1 MKKCKMLLII
11 LAALILAGCN
21 GSKIVD
27 ERGETE
33 SVTAAEKTTTD
44 KDPDAAVEAEF
55 YDDARGGIS
64 VECMEMVDG
73 ELKYG
78 IVDSEMGISVTD
90 GEVKLRVKIS
100 GEYSFE
106 GQLLNNENTYNLY
119 LYHNGNLHK
128 FNYEDSDTYMY
139 TKKVKNGEDLNMEIS
154 FKTADEITSYK
165 IFCIV
170 YNDKDMLGEN
180 AEHNREY
187 NLNSQGLYIYCQDF
201 VLDLSENTQ
210 LDNEKEGFEV
220 IEAED
225 GAAAIL
231 KVQSEKPDILLLDI
245 MMPVLDGI
253 EVCKQVRKM
262 SDLPIIMVTAKDDDD
277 DRIAGLEIG
286 ADDYITKPFNSREVV
301 ARVKAVLRRAGTQ
314 EKKGEVSRI
323 TYPGLIIDMDQYQ
336 VTAFGNKMTFTTKEM
351 ELLWCLASNPGKAF
365 SRNQLLETIWGYS
378 YYGDTRTVDTHIKRI
393 RQKLNIPPDSKWDIT
408 TIWGV
413 GYKFELKDE

>member
-1 MKKCKMLLII
+1 MAKQKILIADDEAQIREI
-11 LAALILAGCN
+11 L
-21 GSKIVD
+21 
-27 ERGETE
+27 R
-33 SVTAAEKTTTD
+33 
-44 KDPDAAVEAEF
+44 
-55 YDDARGGIS
+55 
-64 VECMEMVDG
+64 
-73 ELKYG
+73 
-78 IVDSEMGISVTD
+78 
-90 GEVKLRVKIS
+90 
-100 GEYSFE
+100 
-106 GQLLNNENTYNLY
+106 
-119 LYHNGNLHK
+119 
-128 FNYEDSDTYMY
+128 
-139 TKKVKNGEDLNMEIS
+139 
-154 FKTADEITSYK
+154 
-165 IFCIV
+165 
-170 YNDKDMLGEN
+170 
-180 AEHNREY
+180 
-187 NLNSQGLYIYCQDF
+187 IYF
-201 VLDLSENTQ
+201 
-210 LDNEKEGFEV
+210 EKEGFEV

-365 SRNQLLETIWGYS
+365 SRNQLLETIWGYETEVE
-378 YYGDTRTVDTHIKRI
+378 TRVTDETLRRI
-393 RQKLNIPPDSKWDIT
+393 RRKLSLAGSSVCVQ
-408 TIWGV
+408 TIWGY
-413 GYKFELKDE
+413 GYKLEVSEPVK

>member
-1 MKKCKMLLII
+1 MAKQKILIADDEAQIREI
-11 LAALILAGCN
+11 L
-21 GSKIVD
+21 
-27 ERGETE
+27 R
-33 SVTAAEKTTTD
+33 
-44 KDPDAAVEAEF
+44 
-55 YDDARGGIS
+55 
-64 VECMEMVDG
+64 
-73 ELKYG
+73 
-78 IVDSEMGISVTD
+78 
-90 GEVKLRVKIS
+90 
-100 GEYSFE
+100 
-106 GQLLNNENTYNLY
+106 
-119 LYHNGNLHK
+119 
-128 FNYEDSDTYMY
+128 
-139 TKKVKNGEDLNMEIS
+139 
-154 FKTADEITSYK
+154 
-165 IFCIV
+165 
-170 YNDKDMLGEN
+170 
-180 AEHNREY
+180 
-187 NLNSQGLYIYCQDF
+187 IYF
-201 VLDLSENTQ
+201 
-210 LDNEKEGFEV
+210 EKEGFEV

-225 GAAAIL
+225 GAASIL

-323 TYPGLIIDMDQYQ
+323 TYPGLVIDMDQYQ

>member
-1 MKKCKMLLII
+1 MAKQKILIADDEAQIREI
-11 LAALILAGCN
+11 L
-21 GSKIVD
+21 
-27 ERGETE
+27 R
-33 SVTAAEKTTTD
+33 
-44 KDPDAAVEAEF
+44 
-55 YDDARGGIS
+55 
-64 VECMEMVDG
+64 
-73 ELKYG
+73 
-78 IVDSEMGISVTD
+78 
-90 GEVKLRVKIS
+90 
-100 GEYSFE
+100 
-106 GQLLNNENTYNLY
+106 
-119 LYHNGNLHK
+119 
-128 FNYEDSDTYMY
+128 
-139 TKKVKNGEDLNMEIS
+139 
-154 FKTADEITSYK
+154 
-165 IFCIV
+165 
-170 YNDKDMLGEN
+170 
-180 AEHNREY
+180 
-187 NLNSQGLYIYCQDF
+187 IYF
-201 VLDLSENTQ
+201 
-210 LDNEKEGFEV
+210 EKEGFEV

-277 DRIAGLEIG
+277 DRIAGLEISAKTDIKDQMEGLQMG

>member
-1 MKKCKMLLII
+1 MIMAKQKILIADDEAQIREI
-11 LAALILAGCN
+11 L
-21 GSKIVD
+21 
-27 ERGETE
+27 R
-33 SVTAAEKTTTD
+33 
-44 KDPDAAVEAEF
+44 
-55 YDDARGGIS
+55 
-64 VECMEMVDG
+64 
-73 ELKYG
+73 
-78 IVDSEMGISVTD
+78 
-90 GEVKLRVKIS
+90 
-100 GEYSFE
+100 
-106 GQLLNNENTYNLY
+106 
-119 LYHNGNLHK
+119 
-128 FNYEDSDTYMY
+128 
-139 TKKVKNGEDLNMEIS
+139 
-154 FKTADEITSYK
+154 
-165 IFCIV
+165 
-170 YNDKDMLGEN
+170 
-180 AEHNREY
+180 
-187 NLNSQGLYIYCQDF
+187 IYF
-201 VLDLSENTQ
+201 
-210 LDNEKEGFEV
+210 EKEGFEV

-365 SRNQLLETIWGYS
+365 SRNQLWKPSGATLITVIPVLLI
-378 YYGDTRTVDTHIKRI
+378 RTSNASDR
-393 RQKLNIPPDSKWDIT
+393 S
-408 TIWGV
+408 
-413 GYKFELKDE
+413 